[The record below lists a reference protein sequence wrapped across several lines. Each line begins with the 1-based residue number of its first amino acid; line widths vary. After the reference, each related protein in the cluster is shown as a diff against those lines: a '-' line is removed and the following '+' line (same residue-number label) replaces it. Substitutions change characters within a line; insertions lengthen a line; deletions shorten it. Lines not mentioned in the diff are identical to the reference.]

1 MPGDRESRIRDK
13 AHELW
18 EKEGRPHGSDKR
30 HWEQAEREV
39 GGGEA
44 APGKPSRAKPGAKPA
59 IAPAATKPKAS
70 RAKKPS

>member
-1 MPGDRESRIRDK
+1 MPGDRESRIREK

-18 EKEGRPHGSDKR
+18 EKEGRPHGADRR

-39 GGGEA
+39 GGSEA
-44 APGKPSRAKPGAKPA
+44 PAKRPRAKPGAKPA
-59 IAPAATKPKAS
+59 AAPAAAKPKAS